1 MTLTT
6 TTEVKKW
13 LRGLALLKRD
23 VEMRSAFYIDLIR
36 DSQKMKDAG
45 KRHEKYYLAR
55 AERLHQKMQQATADT
70 DRLMELLEPEER
82 VILHARY
89 IKGVLWDGIEFY
101 VHYSRRN
108 AVRIHNR
115 ALKKLVGQ
123 EVETDVYA
131 GEA

>member
-13 LRGLALLKRD
+13 LRGLPLLKKD
-23 VEMRSAFYIDLIR
+23 LELRSAFYIDLMR
-36 DSQKMKDAG
+36 DSQTMKEAG
-45 KRHEKYYLAR
+45 KRHEEYYLAQ
-55 AERLHQKMQQATADT
+55 AERLQEKMRKATADA
-70 DRLMELLEPEER
+70 DRLMEMLEPEER
-82 VILHARY
+82 VVLHARY

-101 VHYSRRN
+101 IHYSRRS

-123 EVETDVYA
+123 EVETDVYT
-131 GEA
+131 GEE

>member
-6 TTEVKKW
+6 STEVKKW

-36 DSQKMKDAG
+36 DSQKMKENG
-45 KRHEKYYLAR
+45 KRHEAYYLAR
-55 AERLHQKMQQATADT
+55 AERLHQKMRQVMADT

-101 VHYSRRN
+101 AHYSRRN

-131 GEA
+131 GEE